1 MPLPHQKTNLHRK
14 LVTQT
19 PTEIMHW
26 VIILI
31 QIYDNK
37 SSSFDEINVSTLNE
51 PQNRD
56 LTTEERK
63 QEAEE
68 QKNKKNG
75 K

>member
-1 MPLPHQKTNLHRK
+1 
-14 LVTQT
+14 
-19 PTEIMHW
+19 

-31 QIYDNK
+31 QTYENK